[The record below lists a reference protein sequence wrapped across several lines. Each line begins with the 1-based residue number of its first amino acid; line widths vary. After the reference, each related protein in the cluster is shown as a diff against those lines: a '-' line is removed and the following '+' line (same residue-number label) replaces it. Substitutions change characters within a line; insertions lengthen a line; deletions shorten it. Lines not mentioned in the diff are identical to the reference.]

1 MAQDA
6 EQISALKGRRVSLG
20 GHFEGVV
27 TIEDARPLRSGEGAE
42 IKVRLASGELDE
54 TILSPADLAALLES
68 DHRPLAYRRSCTC

>member
-1 MAQDA
+1 
-6 EQISALKGRRVSLG
+6 LG

-68 DHRPLAYRRSCTC
+68 DHRPL